1 MRPFFLHFWNIFCII
16 MKNHT
21 KGRTLIM
28 DEMPQRP
35 QNPRRRRKTKWEVIK
50 EAYLPTI
57 FCAITLVLM
66 LVFIIAAISRN
77 SGETPAT
84 VPPTTTVAP
93 TEDPN
98 AIFEAEA
105 KSLLDTA
112 NEQAADYYYQ
122 EAIDLIDSFSGDI
135 SNFPELSAAKA
146 EYQQALSEMVVWSD
160 PSDVT
165 VLSFHT
171 LIVDAQR
178 AFADKT
184 YAKSYNK
191 NFVTTEEFTNI
202 LADLHKNGYIL
213 VNLDDFTSC
222 IDDGSGNITCSS
234 AELKLPKGKKPLLL
248 VQTNVN
254 YYTYMVDG
262 DGDGLADKDG
272 AGFAS
277 RLLVNESGDI
287 VAEYI
292 NANGETLTG
301 NYDLVPILNDFI
313 QSNPDFSYRGAKAI
327 LAPSGYDGVFGYRTN
342 PKAEKKLGTDVYN
355 AQIDNAKKLIS
366 ALQEDGYVIAC
377 YTYNNKAYGKI
388 TASEIQA
395 DLKSW
400 TNEVTPI
407 LGDTNI
413 LVFAQNSDLTTY
425 SGSKFNVLQNAGFRY
440 YIGIGSA
447 TSTDA
452 AVDNKY
458 IALKRLNVTGSN
470 MAHTTMFTDLF
481 NADVILDPN
490 RGNVPK

>member
-1 MRPFFLHFWNIFCII
+1 
-16 MKNHT
+16 
-21 KGRTLIM
+21 M
-28 DEMPQRP
+28 DEMTPRP
-35 QNPRRRRKTKWEVIK
+35 QNPRRRRKTKWEILK

-66 LVFIIAAISRN
+66 LVFIIASLSRN
-77 SGETPAT
+77 SGIVPETI
-84 VPPTTTVAP
+84 PPVTTTAP

-98 AIFEAEA
+98 AAFEAEA
-105 KSLLDTA
+105 NTLLDA
-112 NEQAADYYYQ
+112 AKEQAENYDYQ
-122 EAIDLIDSFSGDI
+122 KAIDLIDSFSGDI
-135 SNFPELSAAKA
+135 CNFPALSAAKT

-165 VLSFHT
+165 ILSFHT
-171 LIVDAQR
+171 LIVDTQR

-191 NFVTTEEFTNI
+191 NFVTVDEFSQI
-202 LADLHKNGYIL
+202 LDALYEKGYIL
-213 VNLDDFTSC
+213 VNLSDFTEITADS
-222 IDDGSGNITCSS
+222 DGTSTPAAKSLS
-234 AELKLPKGKKPLLL
+234 LPKDKKPLLL

-262 DGDGLADKDG
+262 NGDGLADKDG

-292 NANGETLTG
+292 NAEGETLTG

-313 QSNPDFSYRGAKAI
+313 KSHPDFSYRGAKAI
-327 LAPSGYDGVFGYRTN
+327 LAPSGYDGVFGYRIN
-342 PKAEKKLGTDVYN
+342 PKFEKKLGAESYN
-355 AQIDNAKKLIS
+355 SQISSAKELVA
-366 ALQEDGYVIAC
+366 ALKDDGYTIAC

-388 TASEIQA
+388 AASEIQA

-407 LGDTNI
+407 LGETNI
-413 LVFAQNSDLTTY
+413 LVFAQNSDLSTY
-425 SGSKFNVLQNAGFRY
+425 SGSKFNVLHNAGFRY
-440 YIGIGSA
+440 YIGIGSSASDEA
-447 TSTDA
+447 TVGS
-452 AVDNKY
+452 NY

-470 MAHTTMFTDLF
+470 MAHTAMFTDLF
-481 NADVILDPN
+481 NPDVILDST
-490 RGNVPK
+490 RGNIPK